1 MVLHDVQKGT
11 ISKSDV
17 ISQLME
23 LKPVQAVVAQEDY
36 NHQEGNHIHVF
47 YRFNTEKTFNTQLKY
62 WVKFWTSGRVQCD
75 VMRGTMSQSCKY
87 LIAGQT
93 KDKFTDVQPFFYPSQ
108 EIAKTPE
115 EAYASWANELLDW
128 CINPDRQGDRDRYYA
143 KQKEMDANFRL
154 NFIKSSLVAK
164 DNFENN

>member
-47 YRFNTEKTFNTQLKY
+47 YRFNTEKTFNTQLKADD
-62 WVKFWTSGRVQCD
+62 WREVK
-75 VMRGTMSQSCKY
+75 
-87 LIAGQT
+87 
-93 KDKFTDVQPFFYPSQ
+93 
-108 EIAKTPE
+108 
-115 EAYASWANELLDW
+115 
-128 CINPDRQGDRDRYYA
+128 
-143 KQKEMDANFRL
+143 
-154 NFIKSSLVAK
+154 
-164 DNFENN
+164 